1 MNHPTD
7 DELIDQFSG
16 DADQASRA
24 RIEAHLRD
32 CVECRRA
39 WADLSGALTLV
50 DNAVPEPADGFERVM
65 WARVSQAI
73 ARDGRPAGL
82 WSWRQ
87 LAPAGLLAAA
97 VVAMVLA
104 GRTPEGTNP
113 AAATQRQDGSASA
126 RDLRQDERVLFTALD
141 EHFQQAEAL
150 LVEVRNAP
158 DRDTLSVERVAA
170 DDLVSAGRL
179 YRQSAELSGHARF
192 ARMLDDL
199 EPVLVEVARSSA
211 RIDREDRQWL
221 RMRIDDDNLLFKVRA
236 ITTDLR
242 ERSEKGDQK

>member
-1 MNHPTD
+1 MDHPTD
-7 DELIDQFSG
+7 EELIDLL
-16 DADQASRA
+16 DAP
-24 RIEAHLRD
+24 
-32 CVECRRA
+32 
-39 WADLSGALTLV
+39 
-50 DNAVPEPADGFERVM
+50 NAVPEPPDGFERVM

-73 ARDGRPAGL
+73 ARDAQPARW

-87 LAPAGLLAAA
+87 LGILAAA
-97 VVAMVLA
+97 VVAVALA
-104 GRTPEGTNP
+104 GRAREREEPSAEGQGP
-113 AAATQRQDGSASA
+113 AQTSAAS

-158 DRDTLSVERVAA
+158 DRDPLAAERVAA

-179 YRQSAELSGHARF
+179 YRQSAELSGHAQF

-199 EPVLVEVARSSA
+199 EPVLVEVARSPV
-211 RIDREDRQWL
+211 RINREDRQWL

-236 ITTDLR
+236 IATDLR

>member
-1 MNHPTD
+1 MDHPTD
-7 DELIDQFSG
+7 EELIEFL
-16 DADQASRA
+16 DAP
-24 RIEAHLRD
+24 
-32 CVECRRA
+32 
-39 WADLSGALTLV
+39 G
-50 DNAVPEPADGFERVM
+50 AVPEPPEGFERVM

-73 ARDGRPAGL
+73 AHERR

-87 LAPAGLLAAA
+87 LVPAGILAGA
-97 VVAMVLA
+97 VVLAMVISRTSTPHEAVRVDEAAQTGDTAVA
-104 GRTPEGTNP
+104 GV
-113 AAATQRQDGSASA
+113 
-126 RDLRQDERVLFTALD
+126 DLRQDERVLFTALD
-141 EHFQQAEAL
+141 EHFQQTEAL

-158 DRDTLSVERVAA
+158 DRDSLAAERIAA

-179 YRQSAELSGHARF
+179 YRQSAELGGHVQL

-199 EPVLVEVARSSA
+199 EPVLVEVARSPV

-221 RMRIDDDNLLFKVRA
+221 RTRIDDDNLLFKVRA